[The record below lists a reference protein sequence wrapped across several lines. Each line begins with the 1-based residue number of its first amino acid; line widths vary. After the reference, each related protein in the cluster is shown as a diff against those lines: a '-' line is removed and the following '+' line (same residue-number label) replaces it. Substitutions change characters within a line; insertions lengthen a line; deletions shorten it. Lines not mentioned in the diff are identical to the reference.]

1 VSRPASLHIDAT
13 VPADWLTASVL
24 RVMLSCCAE
33 ANYAVQQELEMIPLM
48 MQTGFKPNGWLGL
61 ILGMRSALLSIYY

>member
-1 VSRPASLHIDAT
+1 
-13 VPADWLTASVL
+13 
-24 RVMLSCCAE
+24 MLSCCAE